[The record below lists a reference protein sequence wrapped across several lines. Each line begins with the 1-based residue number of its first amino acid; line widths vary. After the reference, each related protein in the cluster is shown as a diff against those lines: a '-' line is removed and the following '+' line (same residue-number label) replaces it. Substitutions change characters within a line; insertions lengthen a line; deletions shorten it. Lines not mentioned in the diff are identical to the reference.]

1 MSKPPAPAH
10 ELPDWDELA
19 RRLAQ
24 RPQRRVRLANFRE
37 SAVLVPLIETPSVP
51 ADAEADAEAHPGQ
64 RPERHLSELL
74 YIVRTTSLPT
84 HAGQVAFPGGKR
96 ELDDLNL
103 TQTALREA
111 TEEVGIPA
119 AAVRVLGTL
128 DDVPTPMGFVITPV
142 VGLVRGPVQLQLHAG
157 EVAHTFTAGLGKL
170 PATYRSA
177 GQADWQGFRYTMHEF
192 LYEGQRIWGATAAI
206 TLQLLDTLSLLAAPP
221 RDPEAIR

>member
-1 MSKPPAPAH
+1 MTKPPPQAR

-37 SAVLVPLIETPSVP
+37 SAVLVPLIETPRQTP
-51 ADAEADAEAHPGQ
+51 GEDPHPGQ

-96 ELDDLNL
+96 ELDDPTL
-103 TQTALREA
+103 TETALREA
-111 TEEVGIPA
+111 AEEVGIPA

-157 EVAHTFTAGLGKL
+157 EVAHTFTAGLQEL

-192 LYEGQRIWGATAAI
+192 LYEGHRIWGATAAI

>member
-10 ELPDWDELA
+10 ELPEWDELA

-24 RPQRRVRLANFRE
+24 RPQRRVRLPNFRE
-37 SAVLVPLIETPSVP
+37 SAVLVPLIETPSVTSGDTP
-51 ADAEADAEAHPGQ
+51 PGQ
-64 RPERHLSELL
+64 SPERHLSELL

-96 ELDDLNL
+96 ELDDPTL

-111 TEEVGIPA
+111 AEEVGIPA
-119 AAVRVLGTL
+119 EAVRVLGTL
-128 DDVPTPMGFVITPV
+128 DDVPTPMGFIITPV

-157 EVAHTFTAGLGKL
+157 EVAHTFTASLQKL
-170 PATYRSA
+170 PATYHDA
-177 GQADWQGFRYTMHEF
+177 GQAEWQGFRYTMHEF

-221 RDPEAIR
+221 REPGAIR

>member
-1 MSKPPAPAH
+1 MTQTPAPGH
-10 ELPDWDELA
+10 PLPDWDELA

-24 RPQRRVRLANFRE
+24 RPRRRVKLANFRE
-37 SAVLVPLIETPSVP
+37 SAVLVPLIETP
-51 ADAEADAEAHPGQ
+51 ADAHPPGES
-64 RPERHLSELL
+64 PARHLSELL

-96 ELDDLNL
+96 EPHDPTL
-103 TQTALREA
+103 TETALREA

-128 DDVPTPMGFVITPV
+128 DDVPTPMGFVITPI
-142 VGLVRGPVQLQLHAG
+142 VGLIRGPVQLQLHAG
-157 EVAHTFTAGLGKL
+157 EVAHTFTAGLHQL
-170 PATYRSA
+170 PATYNNA

-221 RDPEAIR
+221 RDPEALR